1 MMKPFKALV
10 ATTIITTALFAPLS
24 VSAADKLAVNIT
36 KGMGSVDVMHN
47 GKKVTI
53 MRNQDQKNTIN
64 KAFAKTSR
72 KCPPFCIQ
80 PATLAPGVETIAEV
94 EVIDYLQKMNA
105 GDKSILVVD
114 SRGPEWAARGT
125 IPGSV
130 NVPWRTINT
139 DMAGMFAMEGEAET
153 LKQVL
158 SDTFGAKRTDSGWD
172 FSGAKTL
179 VLFCNGLWCGQSSI
193 NIKTLA
199 KLGYPTEKLKWYRG
213 GMQDWVS
220 VGLTTVTP

>member
-1 MMKPFKALV
+1 MKLS
-10 ATTIITTALFAPLS
+10 TALA
-24 VSAADKLAVNIT
+24 SAALLLGLSAAGIASAENKIAPNLE
-36 KGMGSVDVMHN
+36 SVDVIHN
-47 GKKVTI
+47 GKIVTI
-53 MRNQDQKNTIN
+53 TRSDAKNATLP
-64 KAFAKTSR
+64 KGYEKTSR
-72 KCPPFCIQ
+72 HCPPFCIQ
-80 PATLAPGVETIAEV
+80 PVTVLPGVETIGEL
-94 EVIDYLQKMNA
+94 EMLDYLKRVSD

-114 SRGPEWAARGT
+114 SRGPEWVARGT

-139 DMAGMFAMEGEAET
+139 DMGGMFAMDGEAET

-172 FSGAKTL
+172 FSNAKTL

-199 KLGYPTEKLKWYRG
+199 KLGYPTKKLKWYRG